1 VLLRLKVPGAWLAGL
16 LFAVHPVAVESV
28 AWITERKNTLP
39 MALYLASLLAWQ
51 NAECRVQ
58 NAECR
63 INDNETDCARKRSA
77 SGKARSAFHSAL
89 CTLRSAFCTPYYV
102 LSLVLFLLAL
112 LAKTSVVMLPAVLLG
127 CAWWRRGR
135 VAGRDFL
142 RALPFAVLA
151 AALGLVT
158 VWYQYHNAIAGGVV
172 RTDGLAAR
180 AAGAGWAAW
189 FYLYKALLPLKLCFV
204 YPRWTTSASLLAFV
218 PGLLFLGMLCLF
230 ARFRRSWGRPCLF
243 ALGHFLV
250 ALLPVLGFLD
260 IYFMRYSLVAD
271 HWQYTALIG
280 VVALVAGLPAWVMER
295 PGRPARRSLGEG
307 GWRTAAMAAAGAL
320 ALACAVLTFRQTLIY
335 HDEETLWRDT
345 LAKNP
350 KAWIASCNLGGLLA
364 RKAMAPGADSAAL
377 LDEAGRRCEEALRD
391 LDQALAPKSYYAETY
406 ANRSLIYGAAN
417 RCAEALSDLDRA
429 IALQPGNAEMYVNRC
444 VIHAAA
450 HRYAEAIRDCDQAI
464 AFQPDLAEAWF
475 NRGTAYARTGHA
487 EEALRDLDQAIALQ
501 PNYAKAYFHRGIIHA
516 AAHRYAEAL
525 RDYDQAIALRPD
537 NADAHVNRG
546 AIHAA
551 ANRCAEAI
559 RDYDQAIALRPDNAD
574 AWFNRGITYA
584 QAGRLDE
591 ALRDLDQA
599 IALQPDDAQAY
610 RNRGNIHAAAQRY
623 AEAIAD
629 YTRAIRINPGYAAA
643 YLNRATAYY
652 TVKDYPRA
660 LSDARAAQRLGRPPN
675 PDFLRA
681 LAEAAGQP
689 NSPLSPAP

>member
-1 VLLRLKVPGAWLAGL
+1 LPIDYVFSLA
-16 LFAVHPVAVESV
+16 
-28 AWITERKNTLP
+28 
-39 MALYLASLLAWQ
+39 
-51 NAECRVQ
+51 
-58 NAECR
+58 
-63 INDNETDCARKRSA
+63 
-77 SGKARSAFHSAL
+77 
-89 CTLRSAFCTPYYV
+89 
-102 LSLVLFLLAL
+102 LFLLAL

-127 CAWWRRGR
+127 CAWWRTGR
-135 VAGRDFL
+135 ITRRDFL
-142 RALPFAVLA
+142 RVLPFAALA

-158 VWYQYHNAIAGGVV
+158 VWYHYHNAIAVDVV
-172 RTDGLAAR
+172 RTDGLGAR

-189 FYLYKALLPLKLCFV
+189 FYLYKALLPVNLCFV
-204 YPRWTTSASLLAFV
+204 YPRWTTSASLMAFV
-218 PGLLFLGMLCLF
+218 PGLLFLAMLFLF
-230 ARFRRSWGRPCLF
+230 AWFRRSWGRPCLF
-243 ALGHFLV
+243 AFGYFLV
-250 ALLPVLGFLD
+250 ALLPILGFLN
-260 IYFMRYSLVAD
+260 IYFMCYSLVAD

-350 KAWIASCNLGGLLA
+350 KAWIAYGNLGGLLA
-364 RKAMAPGADSAAL
+364 AKAMAPGADSARL
-377 LDEAGRRCEEALRD
+377 LDEAEQCCEEALRD

-406 ANRSLIYGAAN
+406 ANRGLIRGAAN

-429 IALQPGNAEMYVNRC
+429 IALQPGNAE
-444 VIHAAA
+444 
-450 HRYAEAIRDCDQAI
+450 E
-464 AFQPDLAEAWF
+464 
-475 NRGTAYARTGHA
+475 
-487 EEALRDLDQAIALQ
+487 
-501 PNYAKAYFHRGIIHA
+501 YFHRGIIHA